1 MENQK
6 PKLEFQKGTVYKL
19 ELLFDAPKT
28 GKNAKGNEWYLYG
41 VKHDE
46 IEKNFFADYA

>member
-28 GKNAKGNEWYLYG
+28 GKNDRRNKTNGNR
-41 VKHDE
+41 
-46 IEKNFFADYA
+46 